1 MLSENQDVKDACAN
15 DQTQNLI
22 SVLLLVQHRNSVWN
36 VDCGDWMA
44 GIAAESPLAIVD
56 RVTPLVS
63 IYISVTK
70 SIPVPAKEA
79 ATE

>member
-1 MLSENQDVKDACAN
+1 
-15 DQTQNLI
+15 
-22 SVLLLVQHRNSVWN
+22 
-36 VDCGDWMA
+36 MA

-70 SIPVPAKEA
+70 SIPAAGAKEA
-79 ATE
+79 ARG